1 MRHIIVF
8 RSILLII
15 SIFLITSCSN
25 NSAMKPEDFKNK
37 EPRLVIE
44 EYMTGNV
51 KAWVFYKTD
60 QEKLQDSF
68 LLI

>member
-1 MRHIIVF
+1 MRHKNIF

-51 KAWVFYKTD
+51 KLGVYCKID
-60 QEKLQDSF
+60 LEKLLDNF
-68 LLI
+68 LPI

>member
-1 MRHIIVF
+1 MRHINII
-8 RSILLII
+8 RSILLIV

-37 EPRLVIE
+37 EPKLVIE

-51 KAWVFYKTD
+51 KAWGVL
-60 QEKLQDSF
+60 QNRSGKLQDSF